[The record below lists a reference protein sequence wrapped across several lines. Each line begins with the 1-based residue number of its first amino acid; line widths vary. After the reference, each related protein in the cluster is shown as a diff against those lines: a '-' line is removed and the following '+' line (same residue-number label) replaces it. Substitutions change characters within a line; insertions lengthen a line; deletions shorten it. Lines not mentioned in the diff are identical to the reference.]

1 MSIVVTGATGHLGRH
16 VVEQL
21 LEKVPADQITAVVRD
36 AEKAADFAARGVKIA
51 VADYNAPETFDS
63 LLSAGDK
70 VLLIS
75 GNEFDKGRVGQ
86 HKVVIDAAK
95 AAGVALL
102 AYTSAPGTLTAA
114 LADDH
119 RATEEALLASGVPYA
134 LLRNGWYHENYTEN
148 LAPALEHGAV
158 VQAAGEGRV
167 SSASRADYAAAAVA
181 VLTGEGHENKTYE
194 LGGDEAWSFAEYA
207 AELSR
212 QTGKEI
218 AYSPV
223 SVETFIGI
231 LTGAGLPEPFA
242 AILAGVDASIE
253 KGELVVSSGDLSRLA
268 GRPTTPIADVDRGRA
283 QGLTAP
289 RPPGAPPPPPVMTVW
304 RYGHDRRGRSA
315 LPSVQACGRERGGA
329 RDREAEGRAAH
340 RTAERLRGI
349 RDVGPRPPLLAAAE
363 ARRSGRDPRPPDGVV
378 PRLRGRRARR
388 RYGAGPG
395 PASCCGSRAG
405 WRSSRSPRRSSPSTG
420 ASTSGP

>member
-1 MSIVVTGATGHLGRH
+1 MSIVVTGATGNLGRH

-21 LEKVPADQITAVVRD
+21 LEKVPAEQITAVVRD
-36 AEKAADFAARGVKIA
+36 EAKGADFAARGVKLA
-51 VADYNAPETFDS
+51 VADYNTPETFGT
-63 LLSAGDK
+63 LFAAGDK

-86 HKVVIDAAK
+86 HKVVIEAAK

-102 AYTSAPGTLTAA
+102 AYTSAPGSLTAA

-119 RATEEALLASGVPYA
+119 RGTEAALLASGLPYA

-158 VQAAGEGRV
+158 VQAAGDGRV

-207 AELSR
+207 AELSK

-223 SVETFIGI
+223 SVEAFTGI
-231 LTGAGLPEPFA
+231 LAGAGLPGPLA
-242 AILAGVDASIE
+242 AVLAGVDASIE
-253 KGELVVSSGDLSRLA
+253 KGELVVSSGDLSRLT
-268 GRPTTPIADVDRGRA
+268 GRPTTPLADA
-283 QGLTAP
+283 ITA
-289 RPPGAPPPPPVMTVW
+289 AVK
-304 RYGHDRRGRSA
+304 A
-315 LPSVQACGRERGGA
+315 
-329 RDREAEGRAAH
+329 
-340 RTAERLRGI
+340 
-349 RDVGPRPPLLAAAE
+349 
-363 ARRSGRDPRPPDGVV
+363 
-378 PRLRGRRARR
+378 
-388 RYGAGPG
+388 
-395 PASCCGSRAG
+395 
-405 WRSSRSPRRSSPSTG
+405 
-420 ASTSGP
+420 

>member
-21 LEKVPADQITAVVRD
+21 LEKVPAEQITAVVRD
-36 AEKAADFAARGVKIA
+36 ESKAADFAARGVKLA
-51 VADYNAPETFDS
+51 VADYNAPETFGS
-63 LLSAGDK
+63 LFSAGDK

-86 HKVVIDAAK
+86 HKVVIEAAK

-119 RATEEALLASGVPYA
+119 RGTEEALLASGVPYA

-158 VQAAGEGRV
+158 VQAAGDGRV

-181 VLTGEGHENKTYE
+181 VLTGEGHENQTYE

-207 AELSR
+207 AELSK

-218 AYSPV
+218 VYSPV
-223 SVETFIGI
+223 SVEAYTGI
-231 LTGAGLPEPFA
+231 LTGAGLPAPLADVF
-242 AILAGVDASIE
+242 AGVDASIE
-253 KGELVVSSGDLSRLA
+253 KGELVVSSGDLSRLI
-268 GRPTTPIADVDRGRA
+268 GRPTTPLADA
-283 QGLTAP
+283 ITA
-289 RPPGAPPPPPVMTVW
+289 AVK
-304 RYGHDRRGRSA
+304 A
-315 LPSVQACGRERGGA
+315 
-329 RDREAEGRAAH
+329 
-340 RTAERLRGI
+340 
-349 RDVGPRPPLLAAAE
+349 
-363 ARRSGRDPRPPDGVV
+363 
-378 PRLRGRRARR
+378 
-388 RYGAGPG
+388 
-395 PASCCGSRAG
+395 
-405 WRSSRSPRRSSPSTG
+405 
-420 ASTSGP
+420 